1 MMVVTMDLDQEPIS
15 LDSRLWCFTLFS
27 LIIIIPWI
35 IDVDVING
43 YHNLSQG
50 EGQSPLI
57 SELDD
62 SHIGHVL
69 AMPTLSDYIKNRKCQ
84 PHSQFQ

>member
-1 MMVVTMDLDQEPIS
+1 MP
-15 LDSRLWCFTLFS
+15 C
-27 LIIIIPWI
+27 I

-69 AMPTLSDYIKNRKCQ
+69 TMAPLSAYIENFSLT
-84 PHSQFQ
+84 HSSSL